1 MSTLNKEVVFF
12 AVFRVVFVF
21 SWVFG
26 VASFSYA
33 RVYLGVFAHIT
44 VGFLFVFFPPHHGG
58 VLVILS
64 GLSIPPTPN
73 HPPPGAPPPRHH
85 HSLHHEPHHHSRVA
99 GNSKPRRVAGRR
111 RALRGA
117 QTCWRAGLGF
127 RG

>member
-1 MSTLNKEVVFF
+1 MSRRWSPAESPAF
-12 AVFRVVFVF
+12 APPTVAAQASCSEPRARARVCACARARAIGTKVGARYRCFSCIVFVF

-64 GLSIPPTPN
+64 RLSIPPTRN
-73 HPPPGAPPPRHH
+73 HPPRH
-85 HSLHHEPHHHSRVA
+85 LA
-99 GNSKPRRVAGRR
+99 K
-111 RALRGA
+111 L
-117 QTCWRAGLGF
+117 
-127 RG
+127 